1 MIMTRK
7 LPLRRNSARARNREP
22 ASGLSITYT
31 VPMPV
36 RLPRVEAIL
45 GAPIDQLTIEDI
57 QAAVDASV
65 EESRDLD
72 FKEDHY
78 PKGNDGNDELA
89 KDVAAF
95 ANHVGG
101 LIVIGVREQQLRAVE
116 LTPVT
121 LANDPGGRCEQIL
134 LRRITPFVRDVNI
147 RVLEST
153 DQPGQGIVLIA
164 VPRSLAAPHA
174 VFRERDDLHRMSW
187 PVRSGTGTRYLD
199 ETEPADFYRTR
210 FAGAAAQSARLET
223 VQAEGRLRL
232 GGADSQPVWL
242 AISLVPA
249 LPGEVRP
256 TDRVER
262 ARSLTQQWA
271 LQQPWEEQAIPSRL
285 AQRPSVT
292 VGVRRAILPRG
303 RDWQSDRLH
312 LELHDDGAG
321 YGAVLCGGYD
331 AAHVTIGVPLRQF
344 ALDSLWLTSLLAAHA
359 RDAGAGGEAL
369 LAAELLIH
377 TTNRVV
383 GIVDDDEFFRG
394 TPVSGSFQVN
404 SAVLPD
410 MTRPAASNLSVDLS
424 ALAPGAQPVAK
435 VAARLAG
442 DLAAVFGV
450 ADLAVLSADGQ
461 LRPQSFPPNGGRALF
476 EWAQQNGVLAAPSG

>member
-1 MIMTRK
+1 
-7 LPLRRNSARARNREP
+7 
-22 ASGLSITYT
+22 
-31 VPMPV
+31 MPVV
-36 RLPRVEAIL
+36 RLPRVEVIL
-45 GAPIDQLTIEDI
+45 GAPIDQLTIEHI
-57 QAAVDASV
+57 QAAVEAGV

-78 PKGNDGNDELA
+78 KKDQKGSEEFA

-101 LIVIGVREQQLRAVE
+101 LIVIGVREQELRAVE
-116 LTPVT
+116 PTPVT
-121 LANDPGGRCEQIL
+121 LANDPRGRYEQIL
-134 LRRITPFVRDVNI
+134 ARRITPFVRDVNI

-164 VPRSLAAPHA
+164 VPRSLLAPHA
-174 VFRERDDLHRMSW
+174 LFNEHDNVRRMHW

-199 ETEPADFYRTR
+199 ETELADFYRTR
-210 FAGAAAQSARLET
+210 FAGTAAQSARLDM

-232 GGADSQPVWL
+232 GGAESQPVWL

-256 TDRVER
+256 TDRADR
-262 ARSLTQQWA
+262 AIGLTQQWA
-271 LQQPWEEQAIPSRL
+271 LQQPWQEQDIPGRL

-321 YGAVLCGGYD
+321 YGAVLCGDYD
-331 AAHVTIGVPLRQF
+331 AAHVTIDVPLHQL
-344 ALDSLWLTSLLAAHA
+344 ALDSLWLTSLLAEHA
-359 RDAGAGGEAL
+359 RDAGAAGEAL

-383 GIVDDDEFFRG
+383 RIVDDDGFGG
-394 TPVSGSFQVN
+394 TQDPVFGSFQLN

-410 MTRPAASNLSVDLS
+410 NTRPAASSLSVDLS
-424 ALAPGAQPVAK
+424 ALASGAPPVAR
-435 VAARLAG
+435 VAAQLAG

-450 ADLAVLSADGQ
+450 SDLEVLSADGQ
-461 LRPQSFPPNGGRALF
+461 LRPPSFPPRAGRGLF
-476 EWAQQNGVLAAPSG
+476 DWAKLNGVLAAV

>member
-1 MIMTRK
+1 
-7 LPLRRNSARARNREP
+7 
-22 ASGLSITYT
+22 
-31 VPMPV
+31 MPV

-45 GAPIDQLTIEDI
+45 GAPIDQLAIEHI
-57 QAAVDASV
+57 QATVEAGV

-78 PKGNDGNDELA
+78 KKDSEELA

-101 LIVIGVREQQLRAVE
+101 LIVIGVREQQLRAVK

-121 LANDPGGRCEQIL
+121 LADDPGGRYAQIL
-134 LRRITPFVRDVNI
+134 LRRITPFVPDVDI
-147 RVLEST
+147 RVLRST
-153 DQPGQGIVLIA
+153 DQPDWGIVLIA
-164 VPRSLAAPHA
+164 VPRSPLAPHA
-174 VFRERDDLHRMSW
+174 LFREHDDSRQMSW

-199 ETEPADFYRTR
+199 ETELADFYRTR
-210 FAGAAAQSARLET
+210 FAGAAAQSAQLDR
-223 VQAEGRLRL
+223 VQAEGRL
-232 GGADSQPVWL
+232 
-242 AISLVPA
+242 
-249 LPGEVRP
+249 

-262 ARSLTQQWA
+262 ALSLTQQWA
-271 LQQPWEEQAIPSRL
+271 LQQPWQEQHIPARL

-303 RDWQSDRLH
+303 RDWQSDRLR

-321 YGAVLCGGYD
+321 YGAVPCGDCD
-331 AAHVTIGVPLRQF
+331 AAHVNIGVPLRQL
-344 ALDSLWLTSLLAAHA
+344 ALDSLWLTSLLAEHA
-359 RDAGAGGEAL
+359 RDAGAAGEAL

-383 GIVDDDEFFRG
+383 GIVDDDGFG
-394 TPVSGSFQVN
+394 VSGTFQLN

-410 MTRPAASNLSVDLS
+410 NTRPAASSLSVDLS
-424 ALAPGAQPVAK
+424 ALAPGPQPVAR

-450 ADLAVLSADGQ
+450 ADLEVPSADGQ
-461 LRPQSFPPNGGRALF
+461 LRPQSRVLRD
-476 EWAQQNGVLAAPSG
+476 WAQRNGVLAAPSA